1 MQFLLKLS
9 RLIDRVNQRIGRWV
23 AWAILAA
30 VIVSAG
36 NAIARKFFGSGSN
49 AWLELQWYL
58 FGAIFLLSSGYTLL
72 NNGHVRVDVLA
83 TKLTRRTQVGIE
95 VFGTLFFLLPAAVL
109 IMVLGWPMFWESF
122 TSQEVSSN
130 SGGLIRWPAKLL
142 VPIGFCLLIA
152 AALSHLVKCIA
163 FLRGQGPDPVPG
175 HAATS
180 AEEQLA
186 AELRARAEAE
196 TAKVARTPLTDKGE
210 RS

>member
-9 RLIDRVNQRIGRWV
+9 NLIDRANGSIGRWV
-23 AWAILAA
+23 AWAVLAA

-72 NNGHVRVDVLA
+72 KNGHVRVDVLA
-83 TKLTRRTQVGIE
+83 TKLPRRTQVGIE
-95 VFGTLFFLLPAAVL
+95 VFGTLFFLLPAAL
-109 IMVLGWPMFWESF
+109 LTMVLGWPMFWESW
-122 TSQEVSSN
+122 TSQEMSSN

-152 AALSHLVKCIA
+152 AALSHLIKCVA
-163 FLRGQGPDPVPG
+163 FLRGQGPDPLPG
-175 HAATS
+175 AAAMT
-180 AEEQLA
+180 EEEKLA

-196 TAKVARTPLTDKGE
+196 TAAGTNLADKKK
-210 RS
+210 RDRN

>member
-1 MQFLLKLS
+1 MHFLLKLS
-9 RLIDRVNQRIGRWV
+9 SLIDRVNERIGRWV
-23 AWAILAA
+23 AWAVLAA

-72 NNGHVRVDVLA
+72 KNGHVRVDVLS
-83 TKLTRRTQVGIE
+83 TRLPRRTQVGIDI
-95 VFGTLFFLLPAAVL
+95 FGTLFFLLPAAVL
-109 IMVLGWPMFWESF
+109 IMVLGWPMFWESW
-122 TSQEVSSN
+122 SSKEVSSN

-142 VPIGFCLLIA
+142 VPIGFCLLLA
-152 AALSHLVKCIA
+152 AALSHLIKCIA

-175 HAATS
+175 AAAPTE
-180 AEEQLA
+180 EEQLA

-196 TAKVARTPLTDKGE
+196 TANVASTPLTDKGE
-210 RS
+210 RR